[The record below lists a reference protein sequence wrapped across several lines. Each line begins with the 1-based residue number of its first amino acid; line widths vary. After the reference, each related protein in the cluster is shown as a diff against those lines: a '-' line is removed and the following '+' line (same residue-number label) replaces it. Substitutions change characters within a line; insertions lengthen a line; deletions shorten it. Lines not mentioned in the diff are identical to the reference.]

1 MAKVTLLGSLAI
13 SVGGVVSTSK
23 AGNVESSVRLQADVQ
38 TTIEA
43 ELKHTARATSPDTKL
58 IRSRAKSGVTDFN
71 ITATSEDKTMKN
83 SISRKG
89 NWWGTSLL
97 GVPVWGSLLQL
108 RDSTSASADSPHQES
123 DREVQLLP
131 LPPFFR
137 NEVNNSR
144 TG

>member
-43 ELKHTARATSPDTKL
+43 ELKDTARATSPDTKL

-83 SISRKG
+83 SISRKD

-97 GVPVWGSLLQL
+97 GVPV
-108 RDSTSASADSPHQES
+108 
-123 DREVQLLP
+123 DRSS
-131 LPPFFR
+131 
-137 NEVNNSR
+137 N
-144 TG
+144 